1 MSKPNKKRYR
11 LSEVRAQYAEAVGG
25 ENVEFE
31 GPGGEIYTMP
41 HPLFAPKEWKEAV
54 DEADDD
60 EGQARA
66 MLGEEQWA
74 KFDAAG
80 GDPTD
85 LSLLNMALREDM
97 QGSLKNGRPTRSSTS
112 SASTRKR

>member
-1 MSKPNKKRYR
+1 MSKPNKKRYI
-11 LSEVRAQYAEAVGG
+11 LAEVRGQYAEAVGG
-25 ENVEFE
+25 EDVTFE
-31 GPGGEIYTMP
+31 GPGGVEYTMP

-54 DEADDD
+54 DAADDD

-74 KFDAAG
+74 TFEAAG

-85 LSLLNMALREDM
+85 MVLLNMALREDM

-112 SASTRKR
+112 SGGTRKR